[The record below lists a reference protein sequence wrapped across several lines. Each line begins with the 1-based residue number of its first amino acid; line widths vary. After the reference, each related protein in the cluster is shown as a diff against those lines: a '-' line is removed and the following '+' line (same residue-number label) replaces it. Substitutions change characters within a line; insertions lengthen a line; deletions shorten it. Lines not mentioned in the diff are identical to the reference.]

1 MSIGIG
7 AIAKLSLQDED
18 TIIYQYCGY
27 NLNDER
33 YYNKDRKCD
42 GLITIKRD
50 CLIKAEIH
58 EKVIRTASK
67 RKKLVTKRIP
77 VVVDFEKLIR
87 SGQIVVENC
96 SNCWR
101 TTSVGEKELDIAA
114 INLLEKIFL
123 YYQEN
128 DCIPIDSGY
137 YK

>member
-7 AIAKLSLQDED
+7 AIAKLSLQDEGI
-18 TIIYQYCGY
+18 IIYQYCGY

-33 YYNKDRKCD
+33 YYNKDRIYD

-58 EKVIRTASK
+58 EKVIRTTSK

-77 VVVDFEKLIR
+77 VTVDFDKLIR
-87 SGQIVVENC
+87 SGQIVVESC

-101 TTSVGEKELDIAA
+101 AVTIGEKEIDIVA

-123 YYQEN
+123 YY
-128 DCIPIDSGY
+128 
-137 YK
+137 